1 VSGAAS
7 RIGIT
12 GVGRVAVPVSDQDRA
27 YRFYVETLGFEV
39 RADIPYGEGIEIR
52 WLEVAAPGSATPLAI
67 VPPRPGGP
75 VGIETNVILTTRDI
89 DATHSALR
97 SAGVDVDDE
106 ISRMGGPVPPMVWF
120 RDQDGNTL
128 LLVEDSGTGQ

>member
-1 VSGAAS
+1 VSETAS

-27 YRFYVETLGFEV
+27 YQFYVDTLGFEV

-52 WLEVAAPGSATPLAI
+52 WLGVAAPGSATPLAI

-89 DATHSALR
+89 EATHAALR

-106 ISRMGGPVPPMVWF
+106 VSRMGGPVPPMVWF
-120 RDQDGNTL
+120 RDQDGNSL
-128 LLVEDSGTGQ
+128 LLVEDQGPAG

>member
-1 VSGAAS
+1 MSETAS
-7 RIGIT
+7 KTGIT

-27 YRFYVETLGFEV
+27 YEFYVDKLGFEV
-39 RADIPYGEGIEIR
+39 RADIPYGEGSEIR
-52 WLEVAAPGSATPLAI
+52 WLEVAPPGSPTPLAI

-75 VGIETNVILTTRDI
+75 VGVDTNIILTTRDI
-89 DATHSALR
+89 EAAHAALR
-97 SAGVDVDDE
+97 SAGVDIDDE

-120 RDQDGNTL
+120 RDQDRNTL

>member
-1 VSGAAS
+1 MSETAS

-27 YRFYVETLGFEV
+27 YAFYVDKLGFEV
-39 RADIPYGEGIEIR
+39 RADIPYGEGSEIR
-52 WLEVAAPGSATPLAI
+52 WLEVAPPGSPTPLAI

-89 DATHSALR
+89 EATHAALR

-106 ISRMGGPVPPMVWF
+106 IARMGGPVPPMVWF
-120 RDQDGNTL
+120 RDQDGNSL
-128 LLVEDSGTGQ
+128 LLVEQAESAR

>member
-1 VSGAAS
+1 MSETGG

-27 YRFYVETLGFEV
+27 YEFYVDKLGFEV
-39 RADIPYGEGIEIR
+39 RADIPYGEGSATR
-52 WLEVAAPGSATPLAI
+52 WLEVAPPGSPTPLAI

-75 VGIETNVILTTRDI
+75 IGIETNVILSTRDI
-89 DATHSALR
+89 DATHAALR

-106 ISRMGGPVPPMVWF
+106 IARMGDPVPPMVWF
-120 RDQDGNTL
+120 RDQDGNSL
-128 LLVEDSGTGQ
+128 LLVEDSESGQ

>member
-1 VSGAAS
+1 MSETAS

-12 GVGRVAVPVSDQDRA
+12 GVGRVAAPVSDQDRA
-27 YRFYVETLGFEV
+27 YAFYVDKLGFEV
-39 RADIPYGEGIEIR
+39 RADIPYGEGSEIR
-52 WLEVAAPGSATPLAI
+52 WLEVAPPGSPTPLAI

-89 DATHSALR
+89 EATHAALR

-106 ISRMGGPVPPMVWF
+106 IARMGGPVPPMVWF
-120 RDQDGNTL
+120 RDQDGNSL
-128 LLVEDSGTGQ
+128 LLVEQAESAR